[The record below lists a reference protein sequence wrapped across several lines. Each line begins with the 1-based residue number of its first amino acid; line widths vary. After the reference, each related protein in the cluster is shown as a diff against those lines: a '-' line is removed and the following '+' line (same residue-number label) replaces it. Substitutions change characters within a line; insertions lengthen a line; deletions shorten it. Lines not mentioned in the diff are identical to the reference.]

1 MREGGGGG
9 GVKCVLQIKGG
20 QMRERRG
27 VCVKRHSFERLKRMC
42 LQCTHWPIIE
52 YSKMYSSR

>member
-1 MREGGGGG
+1 MSVADKRWPDEG
-9 GVKCVLQIKGG
+9 
-20 QMRERRG
+20 RRG